1 MFPALSLR
9 QAVNAMSPAKLSSEE
24 HAQILQTIEMFEV
37 ISQAEPG
44 DCQSYDILKE
54 AYLKIGQTEAALSVS
69 RKLAEAYLHM
79 GLYSSALLECEG
91 ILQQRPESPDI
102 VALMGEIESRTH
114 SRGDGSNGHNS
125 NGVNGYHAED
135 VGVED
140 EPAGPAHA
148 NLIALNVNGAN
159 GVRAFGAPEVSG
171 VPFERALA
179 TDDGNEPFARFLIG
193 QRLASEEDVLAALGR
208 VRQHNGKLGSIGG
221 GVSTLSAGLL
231 GELVKGTG
239 RNPDELLSGMI
250 DATKFGFIP
259 LEHYD
264 IDRAIVRLLPES
276 LTLRRLIVPFDIV
289 SRTVMIALCNP
300 FDAAAK
306 EAAQSQL
313 DYNVQWY
320 LARPAAL
327 TRVLRDAYRLDARD

>member
-1 MFPALSLR
+1 MP
-9 QAVNAMSPAKLSSEE
+9 PAKLSSEE
-24 HAQILQTIEMFEV
+24 YAQILQTIEMFEV

-91 ILQQRPESPDI
+91 ILQQRPESSDI

-114 SRGDGSNGHNS
+114 PRGDAHANGH
-125 NGVNGYHAED
+125 GGHAHHY
-135 VGVED
+135 GAD
-140 EPAGPAHA
+140 EGAEEGAAGPAHA
-148 NLIALNVNGAN
+148 NLIALNGNGSN
-159 GVRAFGAPEVSG
+159 GTRSFGGTVEGPG
-171 VPFERALA
+171 VPLERALA
-179 TDDGNEPFARFLIG
+179 ADDGNEPFARFLIG
-193 QRLASEEDVLAALGR
+193 QRLVPEEEVLSALGR
-208 VRQHNGKLGSIGG
+208 VRQFNARLGAADGG
-221 GVSTLSAGLL
+221 GSGLALSLL
-231 GELVKGTG
+231 DEVARGSG
-239 RNPDELLSGMI
+239 RPADDLLSGMI

-300 FDAAAK
+300 FDAPAK

-320 LARPAAL
+320 LARPTAL
-327 TRVLRDAYRLDARD
+327 TRVLRDAYRLDGRDQ